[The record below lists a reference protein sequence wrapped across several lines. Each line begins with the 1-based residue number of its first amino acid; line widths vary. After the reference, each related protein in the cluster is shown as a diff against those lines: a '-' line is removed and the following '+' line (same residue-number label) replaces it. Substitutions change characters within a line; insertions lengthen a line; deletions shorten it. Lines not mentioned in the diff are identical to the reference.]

1 MKEND
6 IIEMYFATILVGD
19 EYHQVGEEIRISE
32 FDLEGIRNK
41 GLRLRIEDPKFRDDI
56 GVWHWYPASI
66 RKKVYRLDL
75 IEVQTMEG
83 GDRSDRP
90 SWENIIEKEV
100 INYGGGR
107 YN

>member
-1 MKEND
+1 MNEND

-19 EYHQVGEEIRISE
+19 EYHKEGETFKIDEAFVKE
-32 FDLEGIRNK
+32 VQEN
-41 GLRLRIEDPKFRDDI
+41 GLRLRIENPNFRDDVS
-56 GVWHWYPASI
+56 VWHWYPVSI
-66 RKKVYRLDL
+66 CKKVYRLDL

-90 SWENIIEKEV
+90 GWESLIKHESID
-100 INYGGGR
+100 YGGGR